1 MKIVVMRFMT
11 IALNLAAKDKNNIDN
26 GKKMRVKKGI
36 IVTHNFHKSKFLGTQ
51 A

>member
-26 GKKMRVKKGI
+26 GKKMSERGDNCN
-36 IVTHNFHKSKFLGTQ
+36 T
-51 A
+51 